1 MAAVLAVVCVVQV
14 RYRYEDEPG
23 TIGICQ
29 CDRSQRQSGS
39 AFLIGVIFP
48 KEAATIATIRA
59 DGTGRGEQIFRYA
72 PLSNGPRGLAGLD
85 TAPLLVSGCVGSG
98 ALRSGAS
105 ITADHDANSAAI
117 ACLPRVLRTKS

>member
-29 CDRSQRQSGS
+29 CDRCQRQSGS

-59 DGTGRGEQIFRYA
+59 DGTGRGEPDF
-72 PLSNGPRGLAGLD
+72 PLRAAVERPAGARRSRHSAFVSVRLRGLWRIEVRGVDHCGPR
-85 TAPLLVSGCVGSG
+85 C
-98 ALRSGAS
+98 
-105 ITADHDANSAAI
+105 
-117 ACLPRVLRTKS
+117 